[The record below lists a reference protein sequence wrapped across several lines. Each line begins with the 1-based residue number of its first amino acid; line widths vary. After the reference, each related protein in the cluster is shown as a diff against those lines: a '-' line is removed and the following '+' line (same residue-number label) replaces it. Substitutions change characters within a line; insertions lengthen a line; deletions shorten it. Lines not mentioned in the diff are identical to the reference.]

1 MDKEQPIQLVVFDM
15 AGTTVEDKDSVQ
27 KALQTALAKVN
38 IAVALEETVEV
49 MGYPKP
55 EAIRILLEQKLEDKS
70 RITPD
75 FIEEIHQYFVQDM
88 VDYYKQSPEIR
99 EKQGVSETF
108 RLLRNHQI
116 KVALDTGFSRPI
128 ADAIIERL
136 KWQEKIDVSVTS
148 DEVDN
153 GRPYPDMI
161 YKAMQLTGVEDTDKV
176 AKAGDTASD
185 LQQGTEAGCRFVIG
199 VTTGNY
205 TEEELKNYPHTH
217 LIAQLP
223 EILDILGI
231 ATKEIV

>member
-1 MDKEQPIQLVVFDM
+1 MKEESTIQLVVFDM

-27 KALQTALAKVN
+27 KALQTALAKAGFKVSL
-38 IAVALEETVEV
+38 AETVEV

-70 RITPD
+70 KITPE
-75 FIEEIHQYFVQDM
+75 FIEEIHQFFVQDM
-88 VDYYKQSPEIR
+88 VSYYEQSPEIK
-99 EKQGVSETF
+99 EKKGVSDTF
-108 RLLRNHQI
+108 SLLRKNNI

-128 ADAIIERL
+128 ADAIIDRL
-136 KWQEKIDVSVTS
+136 HWKNKIDVSITS
-148 DEVDN
+148 DEVEN

-161 YKAMQLTGVEDTDKV
+161 YKAMKQTGVEDIKKV
-176 AKAGDTASD
+176 AKVGDTASD
-185 LQQGTEAGCRFVIG
+185 MQQGMEAGCKYVIG

-205 TEEELKNYPHTH
+205 TEEELKNYEHTH

-231 ATKEIV
+231 TSEKVA

>member
-1 MDKEQPIQLVVFDM
+1 MKEENTIQLVVFDM

-27 KALQTALAKVN
+27 RALQTALAKADIKVSL
-38 IAVALEETVEV
+38 AETVEV

-70 RITPD
+70 RITPEY
-75 FIEEIHQYFVQDM
+75 IEEIHQYFVQDM
-88 VDYYKQSPEIR
+88 VSYYEQSPEIR
-99 EKQGVSETF
+99 EKKGVSDTF
-108 RLLRNHQI
+108 SLLRKNNI

-128 ADAIIERL
+128 ADAIIDRL
-136 KWQEKIDVSVTS
+136 HWKNKIDVSITS
-148 DEVDN
+148 DEVEN

-161 YKAMQLTGVEDTDKV
+161 YKAMKQTGVEDVNKV
-176 AKAGDTASD
+176 AKVGDTASD
-185 LQQGTEAGCRFVIG
+185 MQQGMEAGCKYVIG

-205 TEEELKNYPHTH
+205 TEEELKNYEHTH

-231 ATKEIV
+231 TSEKVA